1 MGKPGR
7 NPRLPGGAT
16 QRLVVNLVDRLIG
29 RPEQIRVM
37 QQQHVRL
44 ERVGARVFRY
54 DLAEQPPDGLEQHK
68 AIAVRGPHAV
78 LLQRFGDRRKSRLDF
93 AEGQRERRW
102 SHAFGRKSSS
112 ARTNSVVA
120 STWGQCPTGIS
131 FNRALSNAASS
142 REPAIGR
149 GSNVPCRIKEGGR
162 GTRDAVSV
170 SVARR
175 S

>member
-1 MGKPGR
+1 MGKPRR

-16 QRLVVNLVDRLIG
+16 QRLVANLVDRLVG

-68 AIAVRGPHAV
+68 AIAVRGPRAV

-93 AEGQRERRW
+93 AERERESRRA
-102 SHAFGRKSSS
+102 HALGRKSSS

-120 STWGQCPTGIS
+120 STWGQCPTGNS
-131 FNRALSNAASS
+131 FS
-142 REPAIGR
+142 PA
-149 GSNVPCRIKEGGR
+149 V
-162 GTRDAVSV
+162 
-170 SVARR
+170 
-175 S
+175 